1 MTWWTGWR
9 NARSGHGSGFDMIIK
24 IVSLFLIAMVVLAIF
39 GRLRIPK
46 IGEKLGV
53 AKCPDCGRHRIGKG
67 PCECG
72 SDKG

>member
-1 MTWWTGWR
+1 
-9 NARSGHGSGFDMIIK
+9 MIIK